1 MKINM
6 KVTGLNELKVAMRHA
21 AGTVPDAARKQMHR
35 GSDRIVA
42 NAKKMAPV
50 DRHNLEESIRKEKSY
65 GDRGRLQIDIMA
77 GGTVNG
83 VDVDQYAV
91 IMHESDYSL
100 GKASRAKQAGQSEI
114 VGPKFL
120 ERAAM
125 QEAKHMQGYV
135 KKSVFSTLSAI
146 FKGLVRSIT
155 G

>member
-21 AGTVPDAARKQMHR
+21 AEVVPDAARKQMRR
-35 GSDRIVA
+35 GAVRIVD

-50 DRHNLEESIRKEKSY
+50 DEHNLEESIRQEKSY
-65 GDRGRLQIDIMA
+65 GYRNRLQIDIVA
-77 GGTVNG
+77 GGEVNG
-83 VDVDQYAV
+83 VNVDDYAV
-91 IMHESDYSL
+91 IMHESDYNL
-100 GKASRAKQAGQSEI
+100 GPKSRQKQAGQTEM

-120 ERAAM
+120 ERAAL
-125 QEAKHMQGYV
+125 QEGKHMEGYT
-135 KKSVFSTLSAI
+135 KKTVFSTLQAI

>member
-21 AGTVPDAARKQMHR
+21 AATVPDAARKQMHR
-35 GSDRIVA
+35 GADRIVK
-42 NAKKMAPV
+42 NAQKMAPV
-50 DRHNLEESIRKEKSY
+50 DEHNLEQSIRKEKSY
-65 GDRGRLQIDIMA
+65 GERGRLQIDITA
-77 GGTVNG
+77 GGEVNG
-83 VDVDQYAV
+83 VNVDDYAV

-100 GKASRAKQAGQSEI
+100 GPKSRAKQTAQQEI

-120 ERAAM
+120 ERAALD
-125 QEAKHMQGYV
+125 EGKHMQGYT
-135 KKSVFSTLSAI
+135 KKTVFSTLQAI